1 MLLTDGVVVLRPV
14 TMDDVD
20 DWLAGE
26 DAEQIRWF
34 EAPGP
39 APRENVVAAVERWTA
54 GWAEDGD
61 VRHLAVTDAETGALA
76 GGVELRA
83 LSPGLANLSYLVFPP
98 FRRRGLAVRACRLLV
113 TWGRD
118 HLGLRS
124 VEITVLEGNAA
135 SVAVAERLGAVPAG
149 TRPSDAGGTFL
160 VYDLDLS

>member
-1 MLLTDGVVVLRPV
+1 MLLTDGVVALRPV

-26 DAEQIRWF
+26 DDEQIRWF

-54 GWAEDGD
+54 GWAEEGD
-61 VRHLAVTDAETGALA
+61 VRHLAVTDAATGALA
-76 GGVELRA
+76 GGVELRVR
-83 LSPGLANLSYLVFPP
+83 SPGLASLSYLVFPA
-98 FRRRGLAVRACRLLV
+98 FRRRGFAVRASRLLV

-124 VEITVLEGNAA
+124 VELEVLKGNVA
-135 SVAVAERLGAVPAG
+135 SLAVAARLGASPVG
-149 TRPSDAGGTFL
+149 TAPSDAGGTFL
-160 VYDLDLS
+160 LHRLDLS